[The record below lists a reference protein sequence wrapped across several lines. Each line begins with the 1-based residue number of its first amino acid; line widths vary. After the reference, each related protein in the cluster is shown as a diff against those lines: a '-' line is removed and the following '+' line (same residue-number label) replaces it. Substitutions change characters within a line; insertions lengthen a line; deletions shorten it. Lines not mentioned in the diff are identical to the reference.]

1 MAEPSIAASEP
12 PNQDSGPALHL
23 SGPVL
28 DVIGGLL
35 FLAVAIWLWV
45 GAGSIDDTGQGLNGP
60 SGFPRGVAVLL
71 GGSALLLVVQGFAA
85 LAGRSTARP
94 VIVQRPGYVLAAM
107 LLVILYPFLLHW
119 LGYYLATG
127 LWLLPFFWVSGCRRP
142 VLILACSVG
151 FLVFTKVLFETVL
164 GTPLP

>member
-12 PNQDSGPALHL
+12 AKHETGPALRL
-23 SGPVL
+23 SAPIL
-28 DVIGGLL
+28 DVVGGLL
-35 FLAVAIWLWV
+35 FLAVAIWLWI
-45 GAGSIDDTGQGLNGP
+45 GAAAIDDTGQGLNGP
-60 SGFPRGVAVLL
+60 SGFPRGVAILL
-71 GGSALLLVVQGFAA
+71 GGSALLLVVQSFAA

-94 VIVQRPGYVLAAM
+94 VTVQRPGYVLAAI
-107 LLVILYPFLLHW
+107 LLVILYPFLLHG
-119 LGYYLATG
+119 LGYYVATG

-142 VLILACSVG
+142 VLILACSAG